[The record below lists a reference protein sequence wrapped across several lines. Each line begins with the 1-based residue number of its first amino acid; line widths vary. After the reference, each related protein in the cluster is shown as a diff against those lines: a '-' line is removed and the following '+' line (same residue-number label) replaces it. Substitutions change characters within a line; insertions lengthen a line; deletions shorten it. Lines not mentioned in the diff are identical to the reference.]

1 MLILSNEEIDSFL
14 TIDAC
19 IDALERAYR
28 SWDKGTAINRPRT
41 DLVMPS
47 ATESGVYAF
56 KSMEAGL
63 YDPPIVAMRINSDII
78 RWNRQDNRVVKTKI
92 PSAPGEKYVGLV
104 MLFSTVTGEPLAIFP
119 DGVVQRMR
127 VASSSALAAR
137 YLARPDASTLALFGS
152 GWQAGS
158 HLPAM
163 CAVRPI
169 KQINVFS
176 PTRPNREAFVKEM
189 QAKVDAEVRAVESPE
204 EAIQN
209 ADIIAATTNSLTR
222 VVSADWVKPGLHLT
236 CVRVPELGDETIRRV
251 DRLVIHAHQHAP
263 KNYIAGFGEEGIE
276 AHDAIDVIGKG
287 PARAHEINVEHPFW
301 LSAPELKDLV
311 TGRASGRA
319 SEGEVTC
326 FLNNI
331 GIGLQFAAVGAAVF
345 HQAKANGVGR
355 EIPTDWFLET
365 VHP

>member
-1 MLILSNEEIDSFL
+1 M
-14 TIDAC
+14 
-19 IDALERAYR
+19 
-28 SWDKGTAINRPRT
+28 
-41 DLVMPS
+41 
-47 ATESGVYAF
+47 
-56 KSMEAGL
+56 
-63 YDPPIVAMRINSDII
+63 
-78 RWNRQDNRVVKTKI
+78 
-92 PSAPGEKYVGLV
+92 
-104 MLFSTVTGEPLAIFP
+104 TGEPLAIFP

-137 YLARPDASTLALFGS
+137 YLAREEAGTLALFGS

-158 HLPAM
+158 HVPAM

-169 KQINVFS
+169 KRVNVFS
-176 PTRPNREAFVKEM
+176 PTKANRESFVKEM
-189 QAKVDAEVRAVESPE
+189 QQKVGADVRAVDSPE
-204 EAIQN
+204 EAIKD

-236 CVRVPELGDETIRRV
+236 CVRVPELGDDTIRKI

-276 AHDAIDVIGKG
+276 AHDAIDIIGKG
-287 PARAHEINVEHPFW
+287 PARAHEVKVEHPFW

-311 TGRASGRA
+311 TGKTQGRA
-319 SEGEVTC
+319 DARESTC

-331 GIGLQFAAVGAAVF
+331 GIGLQFAAVGAAVYN
-345 HQAKANGVGR
+345 QAKAKGAGR